1 MLRALGGLGFE
12 SAAFLLLGEIG
23 LRDGNRARDE
33 QNHRQRQREKANRR
47 RQAVKRGARAAM
59 AAGRFFLRFNRQGAD
74 GAPRDGRPF
83 RQSVVGKTRG
93 LRRPSAPNRRVG
105 NGGLQQRIH
114 LSARLLDG
122 TVGINDGVCAADLFI
137 RRHLRIN
144 AALGLLAAQPVA
156 LEKAL
161 NLRFPRRADDPDG
174 IEHGFHSALEQQRN
188 VADDDLPR
196 RVEAVEL
203 TPDFR
208 KDHRVENG
216 VERFALLRVGKD
228 ELAELCAVE
237 RRAGKHVVAERPAD
251 FGQRRAA
258 VGGQRAGNRI
268 RIDDETTLLP
278 EILADGAFSAGD
290 GTGQTDFHRCPPRGG
305 VRWERWEFAPSP
317 PGNPRFPDF
326 PHK

>member
-1 MLRALGGLGFE
+1 
-12 SAAFLLLGEIG
+12 
-23 LRDGNRARDE
+23 
-33 QNHRQRQREKANRR
+33 
-47 RQAVKRGARAAM
+47 M

-93 LRRPSAPNRRVG
+93 LRRPSAPNRRAG
-105 NGGLQQRIH
+105 NGVLQQCIH
-114 LSARLLDG
+114 LPVRLLDG

-161 NLRFPRRADDPDG
+161 DLRFPRRADDPDG

-237 RRAGKHVVAERPAD
+237 RRAGKNAVAECLAD

-258 VGGQRAGNRI
+258 LRRQCARNRV
-268 RIDDETTLLP
+268 RIDDLTTLLF
-278 EILADGAFSAGD
+278 EMLADGAFSAG
-290 GTGQTDFHRCPPRGG
+290 
-305 VRWERWEFAPSP
+305 
-317 PGNPRFPDF
+317 N
-326 PHK
+326 